1 MLYFRTGFKKGTCG
15 RPGGQ
20 AGIPLKGPV
29 AEWLGR
35 ALQKLL
41 QRFESARDLEDVRSM
56 NGRLFFRGKGL
67 CLRQAELN
75 ANDAKHVY
83 IIRCGLLSL
92 LI

>member
-20 AGIPLKGPV
+20 AGIPGKKGPVSAAAESQSPTIKGPV

-41 QRFESARDLEDVRSM
+41 QRFESARDL
-56 NGRLFFRGKGL
+56 GKRGI
-67 CLRQAELN
+67 N
-75 ANDAKHVY
+75 H
-83 IIRCGLLSL
+83 
-92 LI
+92 